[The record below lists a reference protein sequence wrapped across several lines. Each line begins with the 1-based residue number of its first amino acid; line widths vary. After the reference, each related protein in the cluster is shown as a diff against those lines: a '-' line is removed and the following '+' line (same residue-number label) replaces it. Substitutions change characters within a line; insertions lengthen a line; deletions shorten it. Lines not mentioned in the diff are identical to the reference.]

1 MGTLKRIKA
10 MQQTLTKIF
19 YVVTAYGII
28 KLHALYTL
36 NSQGT
41 KYIFSKILEKDSK
54 NLNVKV
60 TLL

>member
-1 MGTLKRIKA
+1 

-19 YVVTAYGII
+19 YVVTAYGLI

-36 NSQGT
+36 STDGS
-41 KYIFSKILEKDSK
+41 KYLFTKILEKDSK
-54 NLNVKV
+54 NLNVKI